1 MRLDSILLCDPQQQG
16 RVMGGIFPVKP
27 VKMRKKTKMENKNPS
42 LQSSSLVGN
51 FLLKPPQ
58 PPPPEI
64 LKSLLGD
71 VQFLFAWF
79 VLKN

>member
-1 MRLDSILLCDPQQQG
+1 
-16 RVMGGIFPVKP
+16 
-27 VKMRKKTKMENKNPS
+27 MENKNPS

-71 VQFLFAWF
+71 VRFLFVWF